1 MAIFYVSMDE
11 LVPLRVFFTVIL
23 WQNRRESLES
33 SDCQT
38 YCSFAELAN
47 TYRMGYLSR
56 SRFLSQKFCGI
67 LICSSNCYWHY
78 QPFSVLKHEGLT
90 TNRTFHITKSKM
102 IHWWF
107 ATENNCYLLTVPW
120 HCWLGGRKGIWLLKN
135 WVMGCWRGYPSGA
148 RCRLAYGPADATA
161 TVSCFGKIQIGF
173 TFLVPAHL
181 GSPGQ
186 RAVKQVCVCVTNMGQ
201 PMFMA

>member
-1 MAIFYVSMDE
+1 MSWFLFGYSSQSFCDRIVGNRWNPPTAKLIAVLQNWQTRIEWVTFQG
-11 LVPLRVFFTVIL
+11 LV
-23 WQNRRESLES
+23 
-33 SDCQT
+33 
-38 YCSFAELAN
+38 
-47 TYRMGYLSR
+47 
-56 SRFLSQKFCGI
+56 FLSQKFCGI

-107 ATENNCYLLTVPW
+107 ATENNCYLLTVPR
-120 HCWLGGRKGIWLLKN
+120 HCWLGSRKGIWPLKN

-161 TVSCFGKIQIGF
+161 THCLMLQ
-173 TFLVPAHL
+173 
-181 GSPGQ
+181 
-186 RAVKQVCVCVTNMGQ
+186 
-201 PMFMA
+201 